1 MLRTPFTADELTRFA
16 EVALGCLDLRAGEL
30 LQINC
35 EHEHRPLVVA
45 LAEAAYRRGLR
56 VDPWVTDPL
65 VRRAELMLADERVLG
80 AMAPWAVAR
89 SLGRTEPGTA
99 LIHVDGQGVP
109 DALDGCDPRRMALH
123 ALRTA
128 EQRAEFY
135 ERFARNLDASLI
147 VAYPTGAWSRRAY
160 PELGP
165 EAAQR
170 ALAEDLLHFMRI
182 GPEDGPGDGAH
193 RRHLAVLKERAR
205 IATDLGLRA
214 LRFRGPGTDLT
225 VGLTGDAV
233 WSAAQETNAHGR
245 TNLANLPSEEIYT
258 SPAASATEGTVR
270 CTTPLAWGGRLYEDL
285 EAEFRGG
292 RMVRL
297 SARTDEQRDAL
308 AGQLD
313 VDDGGRR
320 LGEVALVDAGS
331 RIGSRRRLY
340 WNTLLDENQACH
352 MAFGLGFPTCR
363 RGGGAS
369 PDLNRSRTHI
379 DVMIGS
385 TEVEVTGTTVSGASV
400 PIITDGVW
408 RPAP

>member
-1 MLRTPFTADELTRFA
+1 MLPTPFTADELTRFA
-16 EVALGCLDLRAGEL
+16 EVALGCLDLRPGEL
-30 LQINC
+30 VQVNC

-56 VDPWVTDPL
+56 VDPSVTDPL
-65 VRRAELMLADERVLG
+65 VRRAELTLAGEAVLG
-80 AMAPWAVAR
+80 AMPPWAVAR

-99 LIHVDGQGVP
+99 LIHVDGQGVS

-123 ALRTA
+123 ARRVA
-128 EQRAEFY
+128 EQRAEFF
-135 ERFARNLDASLI
+135 ERFARNLDASLVI
-147 VAYPTGAWSRRAY
+147 AYPTEAWSRRAY
-160 PELGP
+160 PELTP

-170 ALAEDLLHFMRI
+170 ALAGDLLHFMRI
-182 GPEDGPGDGAH
+182 GPEDGPGDEAH
-193 RRHLAVLKERAR
+193 RRHVAMLKERAR
-205 IATDLGLRA
+205 IANDLRLRA
-214 LRFRGPGTDLT
+214 LRFRGPGTDLG
-225 VGLTGDAV
+225 VALTEDVV

-245 TNLANLPSEEIYT
+245 TNLTNLPSEEIYT

-270 CTTPLAWGGRLYEDL
+270 CTTPLAWGGRLYEGL

-292 RMVRL
+292 RLVRL
-297 SARTDEQRDAL
+297 RARTDAQRDAL

-313 VDDGGRR
+313 VDGGGRR

-331 RIGSRRRLY
+331 RVGGRGRLY

-352 MAFGLGFPTCR
+352 VAFGFGFPTCR

-369 PDLNRSRTHI
+369 SDLNRSRTHV

-385 TEVEVTGTTVSGASV
+385 AEVEVTGTTASGETV
-400 PIITDGVW
+400 PIITGGVW